1 MGVPDSHRHLLYFS
15 KSVILIAMQTK
26 VTINDRGVITIPA
39 ALRNEFGLKANDE
52 LIVERCDGG
61 ILLRPAFSVAIEF
74 YSETRVDEFASEE
87 ESIATPMP
95 PAGARGSQRFF
106 LDANVL
112 FLASNRESNAA
123 GLMAAANEKGVL
135 VSSDLAVEEARK
147 YLQVKRP
154 KWLSAFEELLAT
166 LEIASSVLFP
176 LPVSLSEQDAPLL
189 CTAIR
194 SNCQFFVT
202 ADKQYF
208 GEMYDQKVQ
217 ETEIISLLRLV
228 EIIG

>member
-1 MGVPDSHRHLLYFS
+1 
-15 KSVILIAMQTK
+15 MQTK

-61 ILLRPAFSVAIEF
+61 IMLRPAFSVAIEF
-74 YSETRVDEFASEE
+74 YSETRVEEFASEE
-87 ESIATPMP
+87 ETIVAPMP
-95 PAGARGSQRFF
+95 PAGEPVRGRASQRFF

-112 FLASNRESNAA
+112 FLASNSESNAA
-123 GLMAAANEKGVL
+123 GLLAAANEQGVL
-135 VSSDLAVEEARK
+135 VTCDLAVEEARK

-154 KWLSAFEELLAT
+154 AWLPAFEELLET
-166 LEIASSVLFP
+166 VEMVSSVLFP
-176 LPVSLSEQDAPLL
+176 LPVSLSDQDAPLL

-217 ETEIISLLRLV
+217 ETEIISLLRLA
-228 EIIG
+228 EILAEVKT

>member
-1 MGVPDSHRHLLYFS
+1 
-15 KSVILIAMQTK
+15 MQIK

-74 YSETRVDEFASEE
+74 YSETRVDEFASDEA
-87 ESIATPMP
+87 SIAP
-95 PAGARGSQRFF
+95 PPKPAAGAGNARAAQRFF

-112 FLASNRESNAA
+112 FLASNTESNAA
-123 GLMAAANEKGVL
+123 RLVAAANEQGVL
-135 VSSDLAVEEARK
+135 LTCDLAVEEARK
-147 YLQVKRP
+147 YLQGKRP
-154 KWLSAFEELLAT
+154 ALLPAFEELLAT
-166 LEIASSVLFP
+166 LEIAPSVLFP
-176 LPVSLSEQDAPLL
+176 LPISLSEQDAPLL

-194 SNCQFFVT
+194 SKCQFFVT

-228 EIIG
+228 EILGEPEV